1 MSKDELLS
9 HFYETPSIW
18 GERQN
23 TSCLDFAKG
32 PRFLN
37 MVMTFVLT
45 PLSHYNSITEPIA
58 RFLLSLLEDLSI
70 DFPSHFIISIIDF
83 YRDTATRDKLIFLSA
98 MIQIL
103 HHFSVPIPDSPY
115 YTVMGS
121 INSTSVWQS
130 KAQLQLKWPRTETVD
145 PPASTILST
154 SAFSSS
160 SGGVTLEAITT
171 QLQCMN
177 ARLDSLSYKLC
188 QVNTCVGYIARRQ
201 ARLSGFSASP
211 SPSPETSTNEDSD
224 DGVADDDEDEDASSS
239 SDEEIA
245 TSQ

>member
-1 MSKDELLS
+1 MHSIDTSVPQLVMTFKGTCIVVTSNLIFKILHVPRVSHPDYPSYQRLRTMSKDELLS

-98 MIQIL
+98 MMQIL

-121 INSTSVWQS
+121 INSASVWQS

-145 PPASTILST
+145 PPASTIPST
-154 SAFSSS
+154 STPSS
-160 SGGVTLEAITT
+160 SGGGVTLKAIMV
-171 QLQCMN
+171 QFQRMDAC
-177 ARLDSLSYKLC
+177 LDTLSDELY
-188 QVNTCVGYIARRQ
+188 QVNPHVDRIAW
-201 ARLSGFSASP
+201 
-211 SPSPETSTNEDSD
+211 
-224 DGVADDDEDEDASSS
+224 
-239 SDEEIA
+239 
-245 TSQ
+245 